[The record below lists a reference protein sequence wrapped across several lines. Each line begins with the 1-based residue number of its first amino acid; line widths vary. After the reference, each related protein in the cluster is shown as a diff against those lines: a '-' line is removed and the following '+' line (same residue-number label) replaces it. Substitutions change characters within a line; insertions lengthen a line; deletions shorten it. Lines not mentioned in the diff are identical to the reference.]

1 MTTSDY
7 NVKAARIW
15 SLANFDL
22 DVRNETF
29 PTNVRFVLATHSLVL
44 ARHSLV
50 LAAAIID

>member
-1 MTTSDY
+1 MTASDC

-29 PTNVRFVLATHSLVL
+29 PTNLRFVLATHSLEL
-44 ARHSLV
+44 ATHSLV
-50 LAAAIID
+50 MAAAVID